1 MTEQELR
8 LQASYEPS
16 ENLLKNATNKA
27 LYYRLEQIENAFE
40 LTDTA
45 AEEVLLSTYSS
56 AIITELNN
64 RHKNQ

>member
-1 MTEQELR
+1 MTDQELK
-8 LQASYEPS
+8 LQAAFEPS

-27 LYYRLEQIENAFE
+27 LYYRLEQTGHAHE

-45 AEEVLLSTYSS
+45 AEKVLLNTYSS